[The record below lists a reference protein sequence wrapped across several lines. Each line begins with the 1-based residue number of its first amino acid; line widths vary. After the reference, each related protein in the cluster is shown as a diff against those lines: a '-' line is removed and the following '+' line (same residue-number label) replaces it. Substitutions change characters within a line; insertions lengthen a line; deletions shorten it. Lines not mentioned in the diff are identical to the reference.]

1 MELVPLVK
9 HFEGLHRIVTRKPV
23 VTVAPY
29 LCPANF
35 WTIGYGR
42 VVPKDHRQITEPEAD
57 QFLDED
63 LAKFRAIVQSMTR
76 PGLTRGQLDALTSF
90 TFNLGGARYRSS
102 TLRAMVNRGE
112 MAGVPDQF
120 RRWVFGGGRKLPGL
134 VLRREAEIELWVSRD
149 T

>member
-9 HFEGLHRIVTRKPV
+9 HFEGLHRIVTRTPQ
-23 VTVAPY
+23 VTAAPY

-42 VVPKDHRQITEPEAD
+42 VVPKDHPLIDEPTAD
-57 QFLDED
+57 RFLVED
-63 LAKFRAIVQSMTR
+63 LAKFRGIVLSLTR
-76 PGLTRGQLDALTSF
+76 PGLTSKQIDALTSF
-90 TFNLGGARYRSS
+90 AFNLGGARYRSS

-112 MAGVPDQF
+112 MAGVSDQF

-134 VLRREAEIELWVSRD
+134 VLRREAEINLWASRD
-149 T
+149 A